1 MIGLGLSGTARFG
14 RSRTESSD
22 YREPFPAASPRKC
35 VRLGALNRANQESF
49 GFLLTRLAC
58 AQPGSATPRPPAAL
72 QPVTDPDSPGLT
84 AVDLVWDEGACER
97 WLRFGRPAAQRI
109 VDRRRRIEYYAPEQI
124 FALVRWVSN
133 AYGTVHSSLAIVRAV
148 AAGEPCQRLA
158 DVTPGGEVLLA
169 VSGWG
174 KVAQVLRLIDGIE
187 QLGIDPCD
195 AAPDHWRHI
204 HNRLAAAQSP
214 RRYSHARHRAWLLR
228 KMLQP

>member
-1 MIGLGLSGTARFG
+1 MSGLGLSGTA
-14 RSRTESSD
+14 SSD
-22 YREPFPAASPRKC
+22 YREPVRAASPRKC
-35 VRLGALNRANQESF
+35 VCFWAFNRANQESF
-49 GFLLTRLAC
+49 GFLLTRPPC
-58 AQPGSATPRPPAAL
+58 AQASSATPRPSAPP

-109 VDRRRRIEYYAPEQI
+109 VDRRRRIEYYAHGRI
-124 FALVRWVSN
+124 FALVRWTSN
-133 AYGTVHSSLAIVRAV
+133 AYATAHSSLAVVRAV

-174 KVAQVLRLIDGIE
+174 KVTQVLRLIDGIE

-195 AAPDHWRHI
+195 AAPDHWSHI

-214 RRYSHARHRAWLLR
+214 RRYSHARHHAWLLR